1 MPPEMPCDRA
11 PAAMGSGD
19 LAPPDA
25 ETPELDA
32 DLLHPGSFARQAGW
46 QKDYFRGKFPDG
58 SAAPPHETRMRLKPF
73 TRVEDEIRG
82 WPGEHPLS
90 DG

>member
-1 MPPEMPCDRA
+1 
-11 PAAMGSGD
+11 MGSGD

-25 ETPELDA
+25 ETPELNA

-58 SAAPPHETRMRLKPF
+58 SAAPQHETRMHLKPF
-73 TRVEDEIRG
+73 TRVEDGIRG
-82 WPGEHPLS
+82 CPREHPQS